1 LCLARRPDAGERA
14 ILDDLLASLRGSPAT
29 EEAVWQ
35 GVARAVLNLEE
46 TITRE

>member
-1 LCLARRPDAGERA
+1 LVTT
-14 ILDDLLASLRGSPAT
+14 LRGLPSS
-29 EEAVWQ
+29 EETVWQ